1 MRFKYS
7 LLMPV
12 AVIVM
17 LTACKQTTGTDTVS
31 PRTIP
36 VVTYTVQYDSVQS
49 ALQLSGNIDANTTVK
64 LGFLVAGKIQQF
76 AWNEGDRIS
85 KGQLVAQLDPSNYQI
100 AKEMADVQVKQVQ
113 DEFQRIKILHER
125 NSVSESD
132 FKKVEYTLQSA
143 LTQQKLQ
150 QKNLT
155 DTRLYAPVTGVVL
168 KKLSETG
175 EIVSTGYPIVV
186 LADINKVKVNAYL
199 PETQLQDVRIGQTAT
214 VNISA
219 LGETFTGKVKEIAG
233 AAEATTRAF
242 TIRIEIDN
250 PQLKIKPGMIADV
263 QLSGQQKKSILQVPL
278 STVIRTAE
286 GQAYVY
292 TVDKEKGQ
300 AFQRNISIGAIN
312 GENVEVITG
321 LTAGEIIV
329 SGGQQKLANG
339 SFITLTTN

>member
-1 MRFKYS
+1 
-7 LLMPV
+7 
-12 AVIVM
+12 M
-17 LTACKQTTGTDTVS
+17 LTLTVVVILAACKQTPGADAVS

-36 VVTYTVQYDSVQS
+36 VITYTVQYDSVQS

-76 AWNEGDRIS
+76 GWNEGDRIS
-85 KGQLVAQLDPSNYQI
+85 KGQLVAQLDPANYQI
-100 AKEMADVQVKQVQ
+100 AKEMADVQVKQVE

-155 DTRLYAPVTGVVL
+155 DTRLYAPITGVVL
-168 KKLSETG
+168 KKLSENG

-214 VNISA
+214 VSISA

-278 STVIRTAE
+278 STIIRTTE
-286 GQAYVY
+286 GQTYVY

-321 LTAGEIIV
+321 LAAGETIV

-339 SFITLTTN
+339 SFITITTN

>member
-7 LLMPV
+7 F
-12 AVIVM
+12 M
-17 LTACKQTTGTDTVS
+17 LTLTVVVILAACKQTPGADAVS

-36 VVTYTVQYDSVQS
+36 VITYTVQYDSVQS

-76 AWNEGDRIS
+76 GWNEGDRIS
-85 KGQLVAQLDPSNYQI
+85 KGQLVAQLDPANYQI
-100 AKEMADVQVKQVQ
+100 AKEMADVQVKQVE

-155 DTRLYAPVTGVVL
+155 DTRLYAPITGVVL
-168 KKLSETG
+168 KKLSENG

-214 VNISA
+214 VSISA

-278 STVIRTAE
+278 STIIRTTE
-286 GQAYVY
+286 GQTYVY

-321 LTAGEIIV
+321 LAAGETIV

-339 SFITLTTN
+339 SFITITTN

>member
-7 LLMPV
+7 F
-12 AVIVM
+12 M
-17 LTACKQTTGTDTVS
+17 LTLAAVAILAACKQTPGADAVS

-36 VVTYTVQYDSVQS
+36 VITYTVQYDSVQS

-76 AWNEGDRIS
+76 GWNEGDRIS
-85 KGQLVAQLDPSNYQI
+85 KGQLVAQLDPANYQI
-100 AKEMADVQVKQVQ
+100 AKEMADVQVKQVE

-168 KKLSETG
+168 KKLSENG

-278 STVIRTAE
+278 STIIRTTE
-286 GQAYVY
+286 GQTYVY

-321 LTAGEIIV
+321 LAAGETIV

-339 SFITLTTN
+339 SFITITTN